1 MSDKPEQQKQPFTEQ
16 DGLFAAELVTPAA
29 PADPAPIDPA
39 PADEPPF
46 DPYYDV
52 PPAEDDYYAPPTDA
66 AVMDAPMMEASAQD
80 VPGALPTGMPAYS
93 APVTSAPEPGAPA
106 AFAADPLGDFM
117 PPAYRVGGYG
127 EDFDP
132 ADPYGERTYSLSTV
146 DPASLTAGLNDRQE
160 EAVLHSGSPLL
171 IVAGAGSGKT
181 RVLTHRIAYL
191 LATHRATPGQILAIT
206 FTNKAAA
213 EMRER
218 IEALVGPRAKHM
230 WISTFHS
237 FCVRV
242 LRREAAAL
250 GLKSTFTIYD
260 STDSQRLLSLIIKEL
275 NLDTK
280 KFTAKAVGNRIS
292 ALKNELVSAEAFAS
306 RVASDNPYEKTIAQ
320 IYTVYTQRL
329 RAANSLDFD
338 DLIGRTVFLLKKF
351 PEIANYYRRKFRHI
365 LVDEYQDTNHA
376 QYQLVRELVGAHAK
390 APADRGPYPDA
401 VPPAELTVVGDSDQS
416 IYAFRGADIRNI
428 TDFEKDYPNAHT
440 ILLEQNYRSTQ
451 NILSAAN
458 AVIERNPDRRPKKLW
473 TASGA
478 GAKIIGYVAESEHA
492 EARFITREID
502 RLADEHGVQPG
513 DVAIFY
519 RTNAQSR
526 TLEDMLMRAGLPY
539 RVVGGTRFYERKEIK
554 DALAYLR
561 ALSNPDDDVNV
572 RRILNEPKRGIGAKS
587 ESVVA
592 DYATAHR
599 ISFFAAAR
607 QAADVPGLGAA
618 AVKKYA
624 EFVRLMDDLAQI
636 ARTEPAATCLE
647 AVLEQTGY
655 LAALRASKDIQDE
668 SRVENLSELLDA
680 MVEFETENPGAD
692 LEQFLEHVALVADA
706 DSIPNR
712 PASAEGESA
721 SAAQIAAEAA
731 EAKAQGMVT
740 LMTLHT
746 AKGLEFPVV
755 FLTGM
760 EHGLFPH
767 QRALT
772 DEKEMS
778 EERRLAYVGLTR
790 AMERLYLTRSETRT
804 MWGKSQF
811 NPPSPF
817 LEEIPEELI
826 EWKRTAGFSGF
837 GASGMGAY
845 GTRGSSYGNSYGGGY
860 SGGSRSS
867 YGSGSYSGGYSSGGS
882 RGSYDPYESRPARR
896 SESSTADING
906 SASYGLAAATASSK
920 VTNRSRVHQSKEI
933 PTLAVG
939 DTVRHTKFGE
949 GRVLAVEGSGDKTVA
964 KVRFGSEEKRLLL
977 RYAPLEKVS

>member
-1 MSDKPEQQKQPFTEQ
+1 MSDKPEQQKQPFAEQ
-16 DGLFAAELVTPAA
+16 DGLFAAELVTPAEPA
-29 PADPAPIDPA
+29 PADLAL
-39 PADEPPF
+39 ADEPPF

-52 PPAEDDYYAPPTDA
+52 PPAEDDYYASP
-66 AVMDAPMMEASAQD
+66 MDAPVMEAPAQD
-80 VPGALPTGMPAYS
+80 VPAALPTGMPAYS
-93 APVTSAPEPGAPA
+93 APATSAPEPGVPA
-106 AFAADPLGDFM
+106 AFTAADPLGDFM

-275 NLDTK
+275 NLDPK

-292 ALKNELVSAEAFAS
+292 GLKNELVSAEAFAS
-306 RVASDNPYEKTIAQ
+306 RVASDNPYEKTVAQ

-329 RAANSLDFD
+329 RAVNSLDFD

-428 TDFEKDYPNAHT
+428 TDFEEDYPNAHT

-492 EARFITREID
+492 EARYITREID
-502 RLADEHGVQPG
+502 RLADEYGVQPG

-607 QAADVPGLGAA
+607 QAADIPGLGAA
-618 AVKKYA
+618 AVKKYG

-712 PASAEGESA
+712 PASAEGENA

-837 GASGMGAY
+837 GASGIGAY
-845 GTRGSSYGNSYGGGY
+845 GAHGGSSYGGGSYGRSYGGY
-860 SGGSRSS
+860 SGGSRS
-867 YGSGSYSGGYSSGGS
+867 GYSSGSS
-882 RGSYDPYESRPARR
+882 RGSYSDPYESRSSRR
-896 SESSTADING
+896 SEPSTTDING

-920 VTNRSRVHQSKEI
+920 VSNRSRVHQSKEI

>member
-1 MSDKPEQQKQPFTEQ
+1 MSDKPEQQKQPFAEQ
-16 DGLFAAELVTPAA
+16 DGLFAAEPVTPAEPA
-29 PADPAPIDPA
+29 PADLAL
-39 PADEPPF
+39 ADEPPF

-52 PPAEDDYYAPPTDA
+52 PPAEDDYYAPPMDA
-66 AVMDAPMMEASAQD
+66 AVMDAPAMEASAQD
-80 VPGALPTGMPAYS
+80 VPAALPTGMPAYS
-93 APVTSAPEPGAPA
+93 APATSAPEPGVPA
-106 AFAADPLGDFM
+106 AFTPADPLGDFM

-275 NLDTK
+275 NLDPK

-292 ALKNELVSAEAFAS
+292 GLKNELVSAEAFAS
-306 RVASDNPYEKTIAQ
+306 RVASDNPYEKTVAQ

-390 APADRGPYPDA
+390 APADRGPYPDT

-492 EARFITREID
+492 EARYITREID
-502 RLADEHGVQPG
+502 RLADEYGVQPG

-607 QAADVPGLGAA
+607 QAADIPGLGAA
-618 AVKKYA
+618 AVKKYG

-712 PASAEGESA
+712 PASAEGENA

-826 EWKRTAGFSGF
+826 EWKRTAGFLGF

-845 GTRGSSYGNSYGGGY
+845 GARGGSSYGGGSYGRSYGGY
-860 SGGSRSS
+860 SGGSRS
-867 YGSGSYSGGYSSGGS
+867 GYSSGSS
-882 RGSYDPYESRPARR
+882 RGSYSDPYESRSSRR
-896 SESSTADING
+896 SEPSTADING

-920 VTNRSRVHQSKEI
+920 VSNRSRVHQSKEI

>member
-1 MSDKPEQQKQPFTEQ
+1 MSDKPEQRKQPFAEQ
-16 DGLFAAELVTPAA
+16 DGLFAAELVTPAEPA
-29 PADPAPIDPA
+29 PADLAL
-39 PADEPPF
+39 ADEPPF

-52 PPAEDDYYAPPTDA
+52 PPAEDDYYAPPMDA
-66 AVMDAPMMEASAQD
+66 AVMDAPVMEASAQD
-80 VPGALPTGMPAYS
+80 VPAALPAGMPAYS
-93 APVTSAPEPGAPA
+93 APATSAPEPGMPA
-106 AFAADPLGDFM
+106 AFTAADPLGDFM

-275 NLDTK
+275 NLDPK

-292 ALKNELVSAEAFAS
+292 GLKNELVSAEAFAS
-306 RVASDNPYEKTIAQ
+306 RVASDNPYEKTVAQ

-492 EARFITREID
+492 EARYITREID
-502 RLADEHGVQPG
+502 RLADEYGVQPG

-607 QAADVPGLGAA
+607 QAADIPGLGAA
-618 AVKKYA
+618 AVKKYG

-712 PASAEGESA
+712 PASAEGENA

-845 GTRGSSYGNSYGGGY
+845 GARGGSSYGGGSYGRSYGGY
-860 SGGSRSS
+860 SGGSRS
-867 YGSGSYSGGYSSGGS
+867 GYSSGSS
-882 RGSYDPYESRPARR
+882 RGSYSDPYESRSSRR
-896 SESSTADING
+896 SEPSTADING

-920 VTNRSRVHQSKEI
+920 VSNRSRVHQSKEI